1 MGQESRHTVSRA
13 VRTLTDSGI
22 AARLVPVGRVLYTR
36 ATAMSRAICSD
47 PELLRRVPYFAGL
60 SDDVLAALAAVTIQR
75 QFTRGQ
81 LIFEEGETC
90 AGLYIVAAGE
100 VKVFKLSPQG
110 REQVIRQLGPGSTF
124 NEVPVLDGG
133 PNPASTAA
141 VTDATVC
148 VIARDE
154 IKRLAQTYPTLAWA
168 LIESTARHA
177 RHLVMMVEDLSLRSV
192 KARLA
197 RLLLA
202 EAQRSTAAGE
212 IDPQPDDHAGGD
224 GWPASAPSAK

>member
-1 MGQESRHTVSRA
+1 MTHST
-13 VRTLTDSGI
+13 
-22 AARLVPVGRVLYTR
+22 
-36 ATAMSRAICSD
+36 CSE
-47 PELLRRVPYFAGL
+47 PELLRRAPYFAGL
-60 SDDVLAALAAVTIQR
+60 GDDVLAALAAVTIQR
-75 QFTRGQ
+75 QIARGQ
-81 LIFEEGETC
+81 LIFMEGEPC

-148 VIARDE
+148 VISRAD
-154 IKRLAQTYPTLAWA
+154 IKRLAQAYPTLAWA
-168 LIESTARHA
+168 LVETTARHA

-202 EAQRSTAAGE
+202 EAQRSTATDE
-212 IDPQPDDHAGGD
+212 IDRSQMITQAEMAARLGTVREMIGRVLSDLADDGLIVFDRHRIMIKDREALTAVAD
-224 GWPASAPSAK
+224 GL